1 MTATK
6 AKYKGSLT
14 NFTDGNHNV
23 FDPLYNLSKDSWYVV
38 LRHQT
43 LGLD

>member
-1 MTATK
+1 VVAIQS
-6 AKYKGSLT
+6 KYKESLT

-38 LRHQT
+38 LHEQRMC
-43 LGLD
+43 LV